1 MYSYPY
7 ICCVIYDPP
16 RIPVVHLVSPE
27 PRSELEKLYAQ
38 DYAMLH
44 TTSDWALARLSTRAR
59 EARCSAISPPGR
71 CELDGRTRRYC
82 HRHAG
87 ALVEKHRALPLCR
100 SRGEWLEVPPAQP
113 QAGERECGLMQGH
126 TTPSLTSVL
135 DRIGFPRR
143 RQDCWRGILA
153 RSGTRGGLAGSAVFA
168 LGVELLATVRER
180 HVQAQLSRLVEGGRA

>member
-59 EARCSAISPPGR
+59 EGDAARY
-71 CELDGRTRRYC
+71 RR
-82 HRHAG
+82 
-87 ALVEKHRALPLCR
+87 RAD
-100 SRGEWLEVPPAQP
+100 A
-113 QAGERECGLMQGH
+113 
-126 TTPSLTSVL
+126 SLTDPSIL
-135 DRIGFPRR
+135 PSPRW
-143 RQDCWRGILA
+143 CAHGE
-153 RSGTRGGLAGSAVFA
+153 T
-168 LGVELLATVRER
+168 
-180 HVQAQLSRLVEGGRA
+180 